1 MNEFE
6 PNSTDPFSAAP
17 QVTAATD
24 GRQTGG
30 PDLNRAPFWGYDD
43 LAVFA
48 LLLVPS
54 FGVSWTVVRTAA
66 SVFQIGEPASA
77 VGLLAAQ
84 FLGYAVWF
92 LCLWL
97 LLKFKYNS
105 RFWPSIGWVKPK
117 DGILGA
123 VVGGP
128 ILAITLA
135 ALAAALNTPHLD
147 SPIEKLITTRA
158 SLILVGMVVS
168 TAGPL
173 AEELA
178 FRGFMMPLL
187 VRSFG
192 AFFGILGSA
201 IPFALIHG
209 PQYGF
214 QWQNLVIFVL
224 AGCAFGW
231 ARLHSGS
238 VIPAVVMH
246 GLYNLTIFAG
256 YIIQK
261 ELSGTW

>member
-1 MNEFE
+1 MSDIE
-6 PNSTDPFSAAP
+6 PNSTDPFSAGP
-17 QVTAATD
+17 KVTAENHDASLTQS
-24 GRQTGG
+24 GRW
-30 PDLNRAPFWGYDD
+30 PFWGYDD

-54 FGVSWTVVRTAA
+54 FGVSWMIVRGAT
-66 SVFQIGEPASA
+66 SLLRRGEPGSA
-77 VGLLAAQ
+77 IGLLAMQ
-84 FLGYAVWF
+84 FLGYAIWF
-92 LCLWL
+92 LCLWVI
-97 LLKFKYNS
+97 LKFKYG
-105 RFWPSIGWVKPK
+105 RGFWHSIGWVKPHERS
-117 DGILGA
+117 LAAA
-123 VVGGP
+123 VLGGP
-128 ILAITLA
+128 VLAIALA
-135 ALAAALNTPHLD
+135 ALAAALDTPHLD
-147 SPIEKLITTRA
+147 SPIEKLITTRG
-158 SLILVGMVVS
+158 SLILVGIVVS

-192 AFFGILGSA
+192 GLFGVLGTA

-214 QWQNLVIFVL
+214 QWQNLVVFAL

-231 ARLHSGS
+231 IRLRSGS

-261 ELSGTW
+261 ELTGTW